1 MDEALRALL
10 MDSRLSA
17 DARVIGLY
25 VASLGPGAHEID
37 RDTLMDLLGS
47 DAGKG
52 RVQRAV
58 AKLQRFGWVRRT
70 EGGRGHFPRF
80 EFRGRESEPLKQIGA
95 AKTGSYTDRGRESEP
110 LYENGEDS
118 SRETAPLNAEMGG
131 IIGGDSGEIP
141 TSYYRDT
148 STAATTAS
156 ADDRERAIEAMKAD
170 AVEAARQIEGSQR
183 RAFNARVRG
192 LVAGDDYTAWRD
204 LNGDPIPWSERP
216 RLLRL
221 AMDHVVSGKVR
232 DLRMALDRFV
242 IPQQYDPV
250 ERRKSDEL
258 ERPVKVPLPCTV
270 EDLKALLSS
279 AGSTVYMA
287 AGRTMVFRRLERE
300 KPALWARAGPV
311 FTQLDFTVIQDINE
325 QRKGFG
331 LDDNLREQL
340 DRIARERLVA

>member
-110 LYENGEDS
+110 LNPPRTRDKIEVNS
-118 SRETAPLNAEMGG
+118 SPSSPTTAPTRARREDLDRLRGYL
-131 IIGGDSGEIP
+131 GE
-141 TSYYRDT
+141 Y
-148 STAATTAS
+148 
-156 ADDRERAIEAMKAD
+156 AD
-170 AVEAARQIEGSQR
+170 AVDQMDASAEHPPSWAAVVYGTYCREPSVDPLLD
-183 RAFNARVRG
+183 RVPS
-192 LVAGDDYTAWRD
+192 
-204 LNGDPIPWSERP
+204 NERP
-216 RLLRL
+216 AVIAL
-221 AMDHVVSGKVR
+221 ALHRYAAEGGVYNGPYFRSFVQRAMQ
-232 DLRMALDRFV
+232 DRANGAANV
-242 IPQQYDPV
+242 DTPAPNA
-250 ERRKSDEL
+250 
-258 ERPVKVPLPCTV
+258 PPPCSI
-270 EDLKALLSS
+270 EDLKTLLEH
-279 AGSTVYMA
+279 GGTDLH
-287 AGRTMVFRRLERE
+287 MVETRPLAFADLERDF
-300 KPALWARAGPV
+300 PDVWARAGPWFV
-311 FTQLDFTVIQDINE
+311 RLQHFNRLADLLRRGDD
-325 QRKGFG
+325 FG
-331 LDDNLREQL
+331 LNRAIREQL
-340 DRIARERLVA
+340 GRIQRERAA